1 MDIINDEDDNN
12 DLDEQSSSKKRKSAK
27 KKNNSINLGDG
38 KPIKPKNLGK
48 LDSFLKNREDIEMED
63 QASNSSTENKE
74 NEVMINIC
82 DNFQGW
88 LSQQKK
94 FWKKF
99 KPELEL
105 DQKKIGSNP
114 QSQNIFNKFGNKIEN
129 TFKKSPIYIIH
140 VTENPSSPGIMKMWV
155 YFGNYFMPINVK
167 MRRKIYI
174 NSLQEDV
181 PNVFKRVN
189 LFLPRNKP
197 LLNLYEFKLE
207 EKDFKEK
214 FNNFND
220 YIVKK
225 SIEGVY
231 ETKIPLTFEIIKNL
245 GNCMVFKDNYK
256 INFNQNT
263 IFNFE
268 DFEPKYLNKY
278 YNEENDM
285 I

>member
-1 MDIINDEDDNN
+1 
-12 DLDEQSSSKKRKSAK
+12 
-27 KKNNSINLGDG
+27 
-38 KPIKPKNLGK
+38 
-48 LDSFLKNREDIEMED
+48 
-63 QASNSSTENKE
+63 
-74 NEVMINIC
+74 MINIC

-99 KPELEL
+99 KPELEIE
-105 DQKKIGSNP
+105 KKNNPNP
-114 QSQNIFNKFGNKIEN
+114 QSSNIFNKFGNKIEN
-129 TFKKSPIYIIH
+129 AFKKCPIYIIH
-140 VTENPSSPGIMKMWV
+140 ATENPSSPGIMKLWV
-155 YFGNYFMPINVK
+155 YFGNYFMPIYVK

-174 NSLQEDV
+174 NSLQQDV
-181 PNVFKRVN
+181 PNVFKRVK

-231 ETKIPLTFEIIKNL
+231 ETKIPLTFEIIKNF
-245 GNCMVFKDNYK
+245 GNCMMFKNNYK

-285 I
+285 NQSNISDYLPENNLLYLYH